1 MGNGKLLRSE
11 GKNKEFIEKYNMHKY
26 YVTLNAK
33 DDKKFYLIPL
43 PQYEINQALHTVR
56 LVALSVE
63 DRALWIDALN
73 KVAADSE

>member
-1 MGNGKLLRSE
+1 MPTANADLLKEGSLKKINSFFSSDKHIYRLMGNGKLLRSE

-43 PQYEINQALHTVR
+43 P
-56 LVALSVE
+56 
-63 DRALWIDALN
+63 
-73 KVAADSE
+73 